1 MKHDFPFFSEQIK
14 GKSGQYPETGTEE
27 FQKDED
33 LSPNYSAIESP
44 SDKENKSEEAQ
55 LEEHVTEKPDTVVF
69 DGMKLN
75 KNVDQLQDEASD
87 GGWQEAV
94 PKGRSI
100 SGRKSSGS
108 KRPSLAKLNTNF
120 INVSQSSRYR
130 GKPNNFVSPR
140 TSPSESTASV
150 GSPIPVQQ
158 KLTKSGSFS
167 TKPNSSLF
175 SPGNMEKPSDP
186 KSAPCS
192 PSLNDQVAK
201 SAPLTAPGSV
211 QVAGKLFSYKEVAL
225 APPGTIVKAATEQL
239 AKGPTHVEVTPQ
251 ENREKATTEL
261 TLGEVATVK
270 DAEDVKAERIGEEQ
284 KVEGLVSEI
293 TDTDKQESTS
303 AQLQEAVK
311 CSSVENRMV
320 GADELQV
327 TNEPNKEIEVDAAG
341 NLSPLGVESSEASIQ
356 IEAGISSNRDLS
368 VSPESDCTSCE
379 ENSSISKEKATENDL
394 PVDSVDVKPIPTEVE
409 KQDEVEAAKERTKKL
424 SATAPPF
431 NPTTVPVFG
440 SVSVPGFKDNGGILP
455 PPINIPPMLTVNPIR
470 RSPHQ
475 SATARVPYGPR
486 LSGGYNRSGNRIPR
500 NKTTSQNSDHSA
512 DGNLFNAPRIMNP
525 HAAEFVPGQPWV
537 PNGYP
542 VSPNAYLASP
552 NGFPFPPNGI
562 LLSPTG
568 YPAPVNGIP
577 VTQNGFPESPIS
589 PADASPT
596 GLDIDS
602 EIKNETENATSNDMT
617 NSATDVEYE
626 NQQQME
632 QKPHVQSVDTDQS
645 HSDIQEKLLDTAPV
659 AASDSVATKEISQD
673 VVVEQKS
680 SKRWGDYSDNEAEIV
695 EVSS

>member
-1 MKHDFPFFSEQIK
+1 MAFFPEQIK
-14 GKSGQYPETGTEE
+14 GKSDQYPETGAEE

-33 LSPNYSAIESP
+33 LSPNLSVVESP

-55 LEEHVTEKPDTVVF
+55 LEEHAIEKSDAVLFDVT
-69 DGMKLN
+69 KLN
-75 KNVDQLQDEASD
+75 KNVDQVQDDASD

-100 SGRKSSGS
+100 SGRKSSSS

-120 INVSQSSRYR
+120 INASQSSRYR
-130 GKPNNFVSPR
+130 AKPNSFVSPR

-150 GSPIPVQQ
+150 SSSVPVSQ

-167 TKPNSSLF
+167 SKPNNSLF
-175 SPGNMEKPSDP
+175 SPGSTEKLSAP

-192 PSLNDQVAK
+192 PGLIDRQVTKSTSLAGK
-201 SAPLTAPGSV
+201 GSV

-239 AKGPTHVEVTPQ
+239 AKVPTHIGVTSQ
-251 ENREKATTEL
+251 ESREKAATEL
-261 TLGEVATVK
+261 SLDEVTTVK
-270 DAEDVKAERIGEEQ
+270 DAEDGKVERLGTEQ
-284 KVEGLVSEI
+284 DGEGLVNKI
-293 TDTDKQESTS
+293 TETDKQESSS
-303 AQLQEAVK
+303 APLHEAVK
-311 CSSVENRMV
+311 CSSVEDKMV
-320 GADELQV
+320 GADELQIADK
-327 TNEPNKEIEVDAAG
+327 PSKEIEVDAAG
-341 NLSPLGVESSEASIQ
+341 NPSPLAVESSEASVQ
-356 IEAGISSNRDLS
+356 IEASISPNRDLS
-368 VSPESDCTSCE
+368 VSPGSDYTSGE
-379 ENSSISKEKATENDL
+379 ENTSISKENPTQNDL

-409 KQDEVEAAKERTKKL
+409 KQDEGEAGKETTKKL

-431 NPTTVPVFG
+431 NPSTIPVFG
-440 SVSVPGFKDNGGILP
+440 SVSGPGFKDHGGILP
-455 PPINIPPMLTVNPIR
+455 PPINIPPMLTVNPVR

-500 NKTTSQNSDHSA
+500 NKQTSHNIDHGA

-552 NGFPFPPNGI
+552 NGFPFPPSGI
-562 LLSPTG
+562 LLSPNG

-577 VTQNGFPESPIS
+577 VTQNEFPESPVS
-589 PADASPT
+589 PEDVSPP
-596 GLDIDS
+596 GLDVHS
-602 EIKNETENATSNDMT
+602 VVRNETEDATSHDT
-617 NSATDVEYE
+617 TDPATDIDCE

-632 QKPHVQSVDTDQS
+632 QKPREQPVDIDHS

-659 AASDSVATKEISQD
+659 AASDAVVTKEISHD
-673 VVVEQKS
+673 MVVEKKS

-695 EVSS
+695 EVTS